1 LRLKELNVELIDF
14 HLPRIKSKNPI
25 RLILSIFVLTI
36 LSLKISLIIK
46 KWDVSL
52 IHTISNKR
60 SAIFG
65 ILGANLAKIPAIW
78 SIRNLQ
84 WEGFIDAFLIKK
96 ATRLIG
102 VSNAIINLFDRK
114 AKYHHKFITIYN
126 AIDLADFNPELN
138 LQRPLLKK
146 WGIEPH
152 DFIVAMVG
160 RLTPEKGYEEFI
172 DAASQISKDNS
183 RIKFLIIGEQNFYG
197 NDQYYRSLVQKCQ
210 DRHLNSTLKFIGFE
224 KNISAIM
231 ASIDL
236 LVLFS
241 QHESFGRVLIEAMA
255 MEKPVIASDCGGPGE
270 IVINNQTGILLST
283 RDVSRLTDAILYL
296 NNNPVIAR
304 RMGEAGRKRVEQ
316 YFLVKDYVQNHEK
329 LYQEILG

>member
-1 LRLKELNVELIDF
+1 
-14 HLPRIKSKNPI
+14 
-25 RLILSIFVLTI
+25 
-36 LSLKISLIIK
+36 
-46 KWDVSL
+46 
-52 IHTISNKR
+52 
-60 SAIFG
+60 
-65 ILGANLAKIPAIW
+65 
-78 SIRNLQ
+78 
-84 WEGFIDAFLIKK
+84 
-96 ATRLIG
+96 
-102 VSNAIINLFDRK
+102 
-114 AKYHHKFITIYN
+114 
-126 AIDLADFNPELN
+126 
-138 LQRPLLKK
+138 
-146 WGIEPH
+146 
-152 DFIVAMVG
+152 
-160 RLTPEKGYEEFI
+160 
-172 DAASQISKDNS
+172 
-183 RIKFLIIGEQNFYG
+183 
-197 NDQYYRSLVQKCQ
+197 
-210 DRHLNSTLKFIGFE
+210 
-224 KNISAIM
+224 M